1 MKLLSEK
8 NIKNSKVIMRVDFN
22 VPISQGHIK
31 DKTRIL
37 NALPTIKYLI
47 KNNNSIVLISHLG
60 RPAGKDDKLS
70 LRIVYKALSKML
82 DTPVFFN
89 NKIMGSG
96 FSENKKML
104 KPGDLLLMENIRF
117 YNEEKI
123 VKEKNGFK
131 KNILFAKKLA
141 QHMDFFINEA
151 FACSH
156 RQSTSMTLLP
166 KCFPNK
172 KLAGFLLEKEVAHLT
187 KIKYNSLSPFT
198 AIIGG
203 AKISTKIK
211 LIEKLL
217 IICDNIILGGAMA
230 HTFIAFLK
238 GEIGSSLFEPNQLQQ
253 VEKILKNAERH
264 NCKIHLPLDCV
275 TTTEISNTNPTNI
288 RKINFI
294 PKHEMSVDIGPLSIT
309 KFNEI
314 IMKSKKILWNG
325 PMGIFEF
332 ASFAN
337 GTKSIA
343 NSIHE
348 ATQLGAYS
356 VIGGGDSISAINSF
370 NQDFQFSYLSTGG
383 GAMLEFFEKESLP
396 AIKSLEY

>member
-22 VPISQGHIK
+22 VPISQGQIK
-31 DKTRIL
+31 DKTRIE
-37 NALPTIKYLI
+37 NVLPTIKHLI

-238 GEIGSSLFEPNQLQQ
+238 GEIGLSLFEPNQLQQ
-253 VEKILKNAERH
+253 VEKILKHAERH

-275 TTTEISNTNPTNI
+275 TTTEISNTNTTNI

-294 PKHEMSVDIGPLSIT
+294 PKPEMSVDIGPLSIA

-332 ASFAN
+332 TSFAN

-343 NSIHE
+343 NSIHK

-370 NQDFQFSYLSTGG
+370 KQDFQFSYLSTGG

-396 AIKSLEY
+396 AIQSLED

>member
-37 NALPTIKYLI
+37 NVLPTIKYLI
-47 KNNNSIVLISHLG
+47 KNNNTIVLISHLG
-60 RPAGKDDKLS
+60 RPDGTDDKLS
-70 LRIVYKALSKML
+70 LRIVYKELSKML
-82 DTPVFFN
+82 ETPVFFT
-89 NKIMGSG
+89 NKSMGLE

-117 YNEEKI
+117 YSEEKI
-123 VKEKNGFK
+123 AKDKISYQ
-131 KNILFAKKLA
+131 KNILFAKELA

-156 RQSTSMTLLP
+156 RESTSMTLLP
-166 KCFPNK
+166 QCFPNK
-172 KLAGFLLEKEVAHLT
+172 TLAGFLLEKEVSHLT

-230 HTFIAFLK
+230 HTFIVFLK
-238 GEIGSSLFEPNQLQQ
+238 GQIGSSLFEPNQVLR
-253 VEKILKNAERH
+253 VEKILKNAEKY

-275 TTTEISNTNPTNI
+275 TTTEISNNTITNI
-288 RKINFI
+288 RNIKSI
-294 PKHEMSVDIGPLSIT
+294 PKSEMSVDIGPVSVGR
-309 KFNEI
+309 FNEV

-332 ASFAN
+332 ESFAN

-343 NSIHE
+343 NSIHK

-396 AIKSLEY
+396 AIKSMEY